1 MKELFSHIPEIQS
14 ITYDNCG
21 DEINKFIQDC
31 EKNGKANYK
40 ALLNFDEE
48 IERSLAN
55 ADKYPSEWTLKK
67 DENYNRSMTICA
79 LINKQKFT
87 VCEEAR
93 EISKISLKEYEE
105 KFMNVKNKHKNRK
118 PGTKISNFWMNQ
130 QQIDLYIENFR
141 IDNFNEYALRPNVA
155 IFIDFLSSIF
165 EKAQKNL
172 FSDRL
177 YKFMKN
183 ITNMLTSFHR
193 GDILWQE
200 MKEFY
205 NQNWEIVRT
214 NDKYFEDRDNKAVEK
229 IKSLIDDI
237 LRFRFK

>member
-1 MKELFSHIPEIQS
+1 MK
-14 ITYDNCG
+14 
-21 DEINKFIQDC
+21 
-31 EKNGKANYK
+31 
-40 ALLNFDEE
+40 
-48 IERSLAN
+48 
-55 ADKYPSEWTLKK
+55 
-67 DENYNRSMTICA
+67 
-79 LINKQKFT
+79 
-87 VCEEAR
+87 
-93 EISKISLKEYEE
+93 YEE

-183 ITNMLTSFHR
+183 ITNMLTSFLL
-193 GDILWQE
+193 GDILWLE
-200 MKEFY
+200 MKEFH
-205 NQNWEIVRT
+205 NQNWEISRT
-214 NDKYFEDRDNKAVEK
+214 DDKYFEEKENTFKFYHKMTFYVLDSNKNILLTNLKK
-229 IKSLIDDI
+229 ILI
-237 LRFRFK
+237 F